1 MPTDLAGSG
10 SIDRQRE
17 AIHGKATICRA
28 RCLFNLGRHG
38 HRKATC
44 PYETPGQHGHLRC
57 GKATIRRRQATCPS
71 GSVGRQEL
79 VKYGMS
85 TTLNRSVTNQCR
97 HVERRIVYGNND
109 RLDCHSTISVQPF
122 LGIGC
127 TLLLR
132 CTISRSSCTCDSHL
146 PHPFIC
152 TTMYTLSLPQYL
164 LYPTWNQIDPTTS
177 STICLITSALSR
189 PTSSTSSW
197 DTTGVAGT

>member
-10 SIDRQRE
+10 SIDRQRA
-17 AIHGKATICRA
+17 AIPGKATICRA

-44 PYETPGQHGHLRC
+44 PYETPGRHGHLRC

-71 GSVGRQEL
+71 GSVGREEL

-109 RLDCHSTISVQPF
+109 RLDCHSTISVQPCIIPRHRMYSSASLHDF
-122 LGIGC
+122 KIQLH
-127 TLLLR
+127 LR
-132 CTISRSSCTCDSHL
+132 FSSASSIYMHNYVYIIFATILTVPDLESD
-146 PHPFIC
+146 
-152 TTMYTLSLPQYL
+152 
-164 LYPTWNQIDPTTS
+164 
-177 STICLITSALSR
+177 
-189 PTSSTSSW
+189 
-197 DTTGVAGT
+197 